1 MEHITECT
9 CGAVNCYSC
18 RRQAID
24 ATATAIYYREI
35 KWCTGMEGF
44 DVEAHAAKMASQY
57 RYPAINALAME
68 TLDWN

>member
-24 ATATAIYYREI
+24 ATAVRIYDREI
-35 KWCTGMEGF
+35 AICKGMEGF
-44 DVEAHAAKMASQY
+44 DVEAHAAKMASLY

-68 TLDWN
+68 TLTWN